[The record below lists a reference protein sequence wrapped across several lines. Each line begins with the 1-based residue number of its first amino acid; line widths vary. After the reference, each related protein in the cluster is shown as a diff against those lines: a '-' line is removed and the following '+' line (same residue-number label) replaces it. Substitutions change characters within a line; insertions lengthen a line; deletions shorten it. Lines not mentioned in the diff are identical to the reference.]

1 MRKAWELIQQT
12 MLNHSQPHIPFDPA
26 NRAMREALIAAVFER
41 YSVWI
46 AVADM
51 LALSMNI

>member
-12 MLNHSQPHIPFDPA
+12 MLNLSQPHIPFDSA

-41 YSVWI
+41 YSLWI